1 MKLICQA
8 ALFAILTTIGSEAT
22 AVYFSSYI
30 YEMMSNENF
39 ISKVVSNDT
48 NTLNMYQI
56 SSYEIDKPGK
66 GGENIIYNKNRH
78 LIYTPLQL
86 KIEPNSNDFFKILYI
101 GPKDNRERYYRVV
114 FQETPLVALKNNAT
128 TFFPKVSL
136 STILIVRP
144 RLQNFKY
151 RLDEENGVIENTGN
165 TFFRVIIH
173 RGCGG
178 KDEDANQF
186 YILPGE
192 KYQDESVRMEN
203 KKFIIVNKKYI
214 PLGNKCFK

>member
-1 MKLICQA
+1 MKLICQI
-8 ALFAILTTIGSEAT
+8 ALFAILTATGSEAT

-48 NTLNMYQI
+48 NTLNIYHI
-56 SSYEIDKPGK
+56 SAYEIDKPGK
-66 GGENIIYNKNRH
+66 GGENIIYNKNRD

-86 KIEPNSNDFFKILYI
+86 KIEPKSNDFFKILYI
-101 GPKDNRERYYRVV
+101 GPKDDRERYYRVL
-114 FQETPLVALKNNAT
+114 FQETPLVALKNNKT

-144 RLQNFKY
+144 RVQKFKY
-151 RLDEENGVIENTGN
+151 EVDEEKGIIKNTGN

-173 RGCGG
+173 QGCEG

-186 YILPGE
+186 YMLPGE
-192 KYQDESVRMEN
+192 VYENDSIRKMN
-203 KKFIIVNKKYI
+203 KKFIIANKKYI
-214 PLGNKCFK
+214 GVGKNCFK